1 MKFAINTRYLAD
13 QLAKVNRVASKQD
26 SSFIKSLRNMLI
38 EADKSGQVTLT
49 GTNLELT
56 VVCGFPAEVSQP
68 GKTTIPAAI
77 FTNYIRRIPDD
88 TVEISV
94 VAKDKTK
101 PPTQIK
107 IAWGKGNEAT
117 IKKDSNEDDF
127 PIVPSIKTEAK
138 NRLYGQLDKQAL
150 NKALACTLFAA
161 DHTQERLILAGGY
174 LHCLDGQI
182 LLVATD
188 SYRLSEHSVGETKTK
203 TKPPRPVIIPTKTL
217 EYLHSVL
224 DEHGD
229 QISIYTESQ
238 QVLFELKDMKIT
250 SRLIDGTYPEYRPLL
265 PAAEKFQTTVEV
277 DRLEFLKYIRLAGEL
292 CEKEGSRTVVL
303 NCQPGAKAGDGQL
316 GINPLE
322 SQIGASQVNIKAKIT
337 GEEIIVNFN
346 YRFLREALERFG
358 IPEADE
364 DRGMGLSSV
373 YMGIAGKLEP
383 CVLYDDPPTA
393 KTPVFRHAIMPIRS

>member
-1 MKFAINTRYLAD
+1 MKFTINTRYLAD

-38 EADKSGQVTLT
+38 EADEGGRVTLT

-56 VVCGFPAEVSQP
+56 VVCSFPAEVSEG

-88 TVEISV
+88 TVEVSLV
-94 VAKDKTK
+94 PKDKNK
-101 PPTQIK
+101 PPAQIR
-107 IAWGKGNEAT
+107 IGWGKDNEAF
-117 IKKDSNEDDF
+117 IKKDSSEDDF
-127 PIVPSIKTEAK
+127 PIIPTIKTEAK
-138 NRLYGQLDKQAL
+138 NRLYENLDKQTL
-150 NKALACTLFAA
+150 SKALSCTLFAA

-174 LHCLDGQI
+174 LHRLDDQI
-182 LLVATD
+182 FLVATD
-188 SYRLSEHSVGETKTK
+188 SYRLSEHLVGDAKSK
-203 TKPPRPVIIPTKTL
+203 TKPQPVIIPTKTL
-217 EYLHSVL
+217 DYVQSVL
-224 DEHGD
+224 EEHGD
-229 QISIYTESQ
+229 QINIYTESQ

-265 PAAEKFQTTVEV
+265 PPAEKFKTTVEV
-277 DRLEFLKYIRLAGEL
+277 DRVEFLKYIRLAGEL

-303 NCQPGAKAGDGQL
+303 SCQPAKKPEDGQL

-322 SQIGASQVNIKAKIT
+322 SQIGASSATIKAKIV
-337 GEEIIVNFN
+337 GEEIVVNFN
-346 YRFLREALERFG
+346 YRYLREALERFG

-364 DRGMGLSSV
+364 DRGLGMSTV

-383 CVLYDDPPTA
+383 CVLYDDEPVSS

>member
-26 SSFIKSLRNMLI
+26 SSFIKSLRNMLV
-38 EADKSGQVTLT
+38 EADKDGRVTLT

-56 VVCGFPAEVSQP
+56 VVCSFPAEVSQA

-77 FTNYIRRIPDD
+77 FTNYIKRIPDE
-88 TVEISV
+88 TVEVSL

-101 PPTQIK
+101 PPTQIR
-107 IAWGKGNEAT
+107 IGWGKNNEAF
-117 IKKDSNEDDF
+117 IKKDSSEDDF
-127 PIVPSIKTEAK
+127 PIIPTIKTEAK
-138 NRLYGQLDKQAL
+138 NRLHGALDKQTLAKAL
-150 NKALACTLFAA
+150 NCTLFAT

-174 LHCLDGQI
+174 LHCLDNQI
-182 LLVATD
+182 FLVATD
-188 SYRLSEHSVGETKTK
+188 SYRLSEHLVGESSAK
-203 TKPPRPVIIPTKTL
+203 TKPKPVIIPTKTL
-217 EYLHSVL
+217 DYLQAVL

-229 QISIYTESQ
+229 QINIYTEAQ
-238 QVLFELKDMKIT
+238 QVLFELKDMRIT

-265 PAAEKFQTTVEV
+265 PAVEKFQTTVEV
-277 DRLEFLKYIRLAGEL
+277 DRIEFLKYIRLAGEL

-303 NCQPGAKAGDGQL
+303 SCQPGAKPGDGRL

-322 SQIGASQVNIKAKIT
+322 SQVGASSATIKAKIT
-337 GEEIIVNFN
+337 GDEIIVNFN
-346 YRFLREALERFG
+346 YRYLREALERFG

-364 DRGMGLSSV
+364 DRGLGLSTV

-383 CVLYDDPPTA
+383 CVLYDDEPVSS
-393 KTPVFRHAIMPIRS
+393 KTPTFRHAIMPIRS